1 MYSFWPLGQATRVR
15 LFCGLLAP
23 PPPGPSRLPCLAAL
37 QLKRDLAT
45 YYGYNEFMVDA
56 LLAMFSVG
64 EALELI
70 EAQEVR
76 RQRPKTGLA
85 DAVPSD
91 SLTGHTGL
99 SSGAANSV
107 PPGVPAAGSAPRHAA
122 HQHAEDAAPRACG
135 GAH

>member
-1 MYSFWPLGQATRVR
+1 MRPAACRAPFTPSLAR
-15 LFCGLLAP
+15 LPRSRSTSLHFTTHTHTLPPNPPTPPHHPAP
-23 PPPGPSRLPCLAAL
+23 PL

-76 RQRPKTGLA
+76 ARAGCGLA
-85 DAVPSD
+85 C
-91 SLTGHTGL
+91 
-99 SSGAANSV
+99 GATARPAR
-107 PPGVPAAGSAPRHAA
+107 PPGHLPRGQNLCPTPPARRRCRAP
-122 HQHAEDAAPRACG
+122 
-135 GAH
+135 